1 MKNENVKTNDEKM
14 YDIVVYF
21 DNANNATLFFYNCT
35 WAIDTETD
43 IRRPMLLIK
52 NMGEKVC
59 VIPMT
64 SILYYSFEES
74 DDNKDSQKE
83 NSVDKGGKNA

>member
-1 MKNENVKTNDEKM
+1 MKIENVKMNDEKM
-14 YDIVVYF
+14 YDIVVYL
-21 DNANNATLFFYNCT
+21 DNVNDTTLFFRNCI
-35 WAIDTETD
+35 WAIDVETD

-52 NMGEKVC
+52 NMGEKIY

-64 SILYYSFEES
+64 NILYYSFEES
-74 DDNKDSQKE
+74 EDNKDSQKE

>member
-21 DNANNATLFFYNCT
+21 DNANNTALFFYNCT
-35 WAIDTETD
+35 WAIDMETD

-64 SILYYSFEES
+64 NILYYSFEES
-74 DDNKDSQKE
+74 WDDKDSQKE
-83 NSVDKGGKNA
+83 NSMDKEGKDA